1 MDELEANYRVK
12 NEEVEKLKRV
22 EDEAMKKMT
31 ELDREFD
38 KMASKES
45 IYLEK
50 AVSRYD
56 SFRYDSYNDA

>member
-1 MDELEANYRVK
+1 MVK
-12 NEEVEKLKRV
+12 EEVDELKRV
-22 EDEAMKKMT
+22 EDEAMKQMV

-50 AVSRYD
+50 AVSWHIFF
-56 SFRYDSYNDA
+56 SH